1 MICFLRRRKFYSMAL
16 LLIGCALLILTAV
29 YLRQGR
35 FCAVGIGAI
44 GHPYWQYVDGKAYS
58 VVGGKRTLEGYYRR
72 TAGGWESFYISG
84 NGVTNTSPLEF
95 HWWSVTMGEPPMSFP
110 RCWHFW
116 MNSRG
121 PLWNPWD

>member
-1 MICFLRRRKFYSMAL
+1 MAL
-16 LLIGCALLILTAV
+16 LLVGCVLAIPAV
-29 YLRQGR
+29 LFVRQGR

-44 GHPYWQYVDGKAYS
+44 GHPYFQYVDGKAYL
-58 VVGGKRTLEGYYRR
+58 VACGERTLEGTYRR
-72 TAGGWESFYISG
+72 TASGWETISVSRKG
-84 NGVTNTSPLEF
+84 ATNTSPLEF
-95 HWWSVTMGEPPMSFP
+95 HWWGVVMGEPPMSFP